1 MQLNRI
7 QQALTALF
15 LLPTLALAQEL
26 HTFKNGEVADAEK
39 INENFD
45 LLMEQISAG
54 AHPDGALAFRDTD
67 SFVTSRSGVPEF
79 QSNWGQ
85 TNALPV
91 DGATWRVSEQS
102 FREQTIVRGI
112 PFNRVGYTRLYIDSL
127 GSSEL
132 CPTGSAAFPWEGYYV
147 YQNDLG
153 VIAIATDWEF
163 SGGQPHPDEM
173 KNNPTGSYICAGS
186 TEEDGRTTNW
196 NLNMR
201 VIGASGRYACATWH
215 GGRLVSA
222 GRGLATSTGG
232 YTNFETTALGD
243 YGERISFGTITTVS
257 NGASPTGILSVDV
270 PATCEES
277 SRLNNSDS
285 MKNQLLQTFGIS
297 SDLLPIQ

>member
-1 MQLNRI
+1 MRYL
-7 QQALTALF
+7 LTALC
-15 LLPTLALAQEL
+15 LLPSLVLAQEL
-26 HTFKNGEVADAEK
+26 HTFKNGEVADADK
-39 INENFD
+39 INKNFD

-67 SFVTSRSGVPEF
+67 SVVTSRSGVPEF

-85 TNALPV
+85 TVDLPV
-91 DGATWRVSEQS
+91 DGETWRVSEQS
-102 FREQTIVRGI
+102 FRDRTIVRGI
-112 PFNRVGYTRLYIDSL
+112 PFILVGYTRLYLSSV
-127 GSSEL
+127 GSNEL
-132 CPTGSAAFPWEGYYV
+132 CPTGSVALPWEAYNV

-173 KNNPTGSYICAGS
+173 LNNPSGSYICVGS

-215 GGRLVSA
+215 GGRLVTA

-232 YTNFETTALGD
+232 FTDFETTALGD
-243 YGERISFGTITTVS
+243 YGKRISFGTITTVS
-257 NGASPTGILSVDV
+257 NGVSPTGILSVDV

>member
-1 MQLNRI
+1 MRYL
-7 QQALTALF
+7 LTALC
-15 LLPTLALAQEL
+15 LLPSLVVAQEL
-26 HTFKNGEVADAEK
+26 HTFKNGEVADADK

-67 SFVTSRSGVPEF
+67 SVVTSRSGVPEF
-79 QSNWGQ
+79 QSNWFTTVDFQ
-85 TNALPV
+85 V
-91 DGATWRVSEQS
+91 DGATWRVRENS
-102 FREQTIVRGI
+102 FRDRTIVRGI
-112 PFNRVGYTRLYIDSL
+112 PFILVGYTRLYMDSA
-127 GSSEL
+127 GSNEL
-132 CPTGSAAFPWEGYYV
+132 CPTGSFAFPWEGYWV

-173 KNNPTGSYICAGS
+173 LNNPSGSYICVGS

-215 GGRLVSA
+215 GGRLVTA

-232 YTNFETTALGD
+232 FTDFETTALGD
-243 YGERISFGTITTVS
+243 YGKRISFGTITTVS
-257 NGASPTGILSVDV
+257 NGVSPTGILSVDV

-285 MKNQLLQTFGIS
+285 TNNQLLQTFGIN
-297 SDLLPIQ
+297 SDLLPIH

>member
-1 MQLNRI
+1 MRYL
-7 QQALTALF
+7 LTALC
-15 LLPTLALAQEL
+15 LLPSLVLAQEL
-26 HTFKNGEVADAEK
+26 HTFKNGEVADADK
-39 INENFD
+39 INKNFD

-67 SFVTSRSGVPEF
+67 SVVTSRSGVPEF

-85 TNALPV
+85 TVDLPV
-91 DGATWRVSEQS
+91 DGETWRVSEQS
-102 FREQTIVRGI
+102 FRDRTIVRGI
-112 PFNRVGYTRLYIDSL
+112 PFILVGYTRLYLSSV
-127 GSSEL
+127 GSNEL
-132 CPTGSAAFPWEGYYV
+132 CPTGSVALPWEAYNV

-173 KNNPTGSYICAGS
+173 KNNPTGSYLCVGS

-215 GGRLVSA
+215 GGRLVTA

-232 YTNFETTALGD
+232 FTDFETTALGD
-243 YGERISFGTITTVS
+243 YGKRISFGTITTVS
-257 NGASPTGILSVDV
+257 NGVSPTGILSVDV

-285 MKNQLLQTFGIS
+285 TNNQLLQTFGIN
-297 SDLLPIQ
+297 SDLLPIH

>member
-1 MQLNRI
+1 MRYL
-7 QQALTALF
+7 LTALC
-15 LLPTLALAQEL
+15 LLPSLVLAQEL

-67 SFVTSRSGVPEF
+67 SVVTSRSGVPEF
-79 QSNWGQ
+79 QSNWFTTVDFQ
-85 TNALPV
+85 V
-91 DGATWRVSEQS
+91 DGATWRVRENS
-102 FREQTIVRGI
+102 FRDRTIVRGI
-112 PFNRVGYTRLYIDSL
+112 PFILVGYTRLYMDSA
-127 GSSEL
+127 GSNEL
-132 CPTGSAAFPWEGYYV
+132 CPTGSFAFPWEGYWV

-173 KNNPTGSYICAGS
+173 KNNPTGSYLCVGS

-215 GGRLVSA
+215 GGRLVTA

-232 YTNFETTALGD
+232 FTDFETTALGD
-243 YGERISFGTITTVS
+243 YGKRISFGTITTVS
-257 NGASPTGILSVDV
+257 NGVSPTGILSVDV

-285 MKNQLLQTFGIS
+285 TNNQLLQTFGIN
-297 SDLLPIQ
+297 SDLLPIH

>member
-1 MQLNRI
+1 MRYL
-7 QQALTALF
+7 LTALC
-15 LLPTLALAQEL
+15 LLPSLVVAQEL
-26 HTFKNGEVADAEK
+26 HTFKNGEVADADK

-67 SFVTSRSGVPEF
+67 SVVTSRSGVPEF
-79 QSNWGQ
+79 QSNWFTTVDFQ
-85 TNALPV
+85 V
-91 DGATWRVSEQS
+91 DGATWRVRENS
-102 FREQTIVRGI
+102 FRDRTIVRGI
-112 PFNRVGYTRLYIDSL
+112 PFILVGYTRLYMDSA
-127 GSSEL
+127 GSNEL
-132 CPTGSAAFPWEGYYV
+132 CPTGSFAFPWEGYWV

-173 KNNPTGSYICAGS
+173 KNNPTGSYLCVGS

-215 GGRLVSA
+215 GGRLVTA

-232 YTNFETTALGD
+232 FTDFETTALGD
-243 YGERISFGTITTVS
+243 YGKRISFGTITTVS
-257 NGASPTGILSVDV
+257 NGVSPTGILSVDV

-285 MKNQLLQTFGIS
+285 TNNQLLQTFGIN
-297 SDLLPIQ
+297 SDLLPIH

>member
-1 MQLNRI
+1 MRYL
-7 QQALTALF
+7 LTALC
-15 LLPTLALAQEL
+15 LLPSLVLAQEL
-26 HTFKNGEVADAEK
+26 HTFKNGEVADADK
-39 INENFD
+39 INKNFD

-67 SFVTSRSGVPEF
+67 SVVTSRSGVPEF
-79 QSNWGQ
+79 QSNWFTTVDFQ
-85 TNALPV
+85 V
-91 DGATWRVSEQS
+91 DGATWRVRENS
-102 FREQTIVRGI
+102 FRDRTIVRGI
-112 PFNRVGYTRLYIDSL
+112 PFILVGYTRLYMDSA
-127 GSSEL
+127 GSNEL
-132 CPTGSAAFPWEGYYV
+132 CPTGSFAFPWEGYWV

-173 KNNPTGSYICAGS
+173 KNNPTGSYLCVGS

-215 GGRLVSA
+215 GGRLVTA

-232 YTNFETTALGD
+232 FTDFETTALGD
-243 YGERISFGTITTVS
+243 YGKRISFGTITTVS
-257 NGASPTGILSVDV
+257 NGVSPTGILSVDV

-285 MKNQLLQTFGIS
+285 TNNQLLQTFGIN
-297 SDLLPIQ
+297 SDLLPIH

>member
-1 MQLNRI
+1 MRYL
-7 QQALTALF
+7 LTALC
-15 LLPTLALAQEL
+15 LLPSLVVAQEL
-26 HTFKNGEVADAEK
+26 HTFKNGEVADADK

-67 SFVTSRSGVPEF
+67 SVVTSRSGVPEF
-79 QSNWGQ
+79 QSNWFTTVDFQ
-85 TNALPV
+85 V
-91 DGATWRVSEQS
+91 DGATWRVRENS
-102 FREQTIVRGI
+102 FRDRTIVRGI
-112 PFNRVGYTRLYIDSL
+112 PFILVGYTRLYMDSA
-127 GSSEL
+127 GSNEL
-132 CPTGSAAFPWEGYYV
+132 CPTGSFAFPWEGYWV

-173 KNNPTGSYICAGS
+173 KNNPTGSYLCVGS

-232 YTNFETTALGD
+232 FTNFETTALGD